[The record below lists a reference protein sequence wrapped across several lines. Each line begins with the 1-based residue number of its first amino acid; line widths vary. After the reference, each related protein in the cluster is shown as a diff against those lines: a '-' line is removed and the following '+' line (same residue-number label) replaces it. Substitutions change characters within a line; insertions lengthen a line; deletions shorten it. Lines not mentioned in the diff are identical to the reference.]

1 MSFAFY
7 QRISTCLLQLIE
19 LNFDALWYA
28 CKTLTDQKTQTNQLM
43 YIITYFWPIC
53 FSLPPENRKKNGFLL
68 WSGSIDKGREREIV
82 RG

>member
-1 MSFAFY
+1 MSFAFC

-43 YIITYFWPIC
+43 YIITYLRPIC
-53 FSLPPENRKKNGFLL
+53 FSLPPENSKKMVFCCDQG
-68 WSGSIDKGREREIV
+68 V
-82 RG
+82 